1 MAGGHIGHA
10 LRRLQGLLGA
20 RDAGGPSDGVLL
32 HRYVHARDECAFET
46 LLRRY
51 GPMVLGV
58 CRRLLNSSHDVDD
71 AFQATFLI
79 LVRKAP
85 AIGDGER
92 VANWLYGVAY
102 RVAVRARAQAA
113 RARARQRTL
122 IDTPCEE
129 SPCCALAEEL
139 RGLIDQEVNRLPAR
153 YREAVVCCYF
163 EGRTQEEAARVL
175 GWPQGTVAT
184 RLNRARQLLRNRLV
198 RRGLPVSAGTLL
210 GVLGQGTADASVPPL
225 LIQTALRTGTRSL
238 MGDALPAAVTAL
250 ADGMARQ
257 VALLRM
263 TTLAIGVVS
272 LALAT
277 GTVGVGYR
285 CVQRG
290 AEQEAERQLADAR
303 VTRGYVSDVPPTVG
317 GRNAT
322 LSGTLPQALGVARL
336 PAVEADAPPCDPAH
350 VPQTDVRALALILNQ
365 ECKLVTWADPD
376 GSVNVWHQGFGRA
389 TVAVAGGGSWTAMPP
404 RTREDR
410 RRAQSLGM
418 ANAIRIHTRPKC
430 PGGPTSCSCP
440 AVTITLFLPEAP
452 QAEAEPEPS
461 VLREVLRRPGCSMA
475 PSPPRLALDPEGR
488 RPPWPPRPWRAPPF
502 SG

>member
-1 MAGGHIGHA
+1 
-10 LRRLQGLLGA
+10 LLGA

-32 HRYVHARDECAFET
+32 RRYVHARDECAFET

-51 GPMVLGV
+51 GPMVLGI

-113 RARARQRTL
+113 RTRARQRTL
-122 IDTPCEE
+122 TDTPCEE
-129 SPCCALAEEL
+129 SPCCALAEEV
-139 RGLIDQEVNRLPAR
+139 RGLIDEEVSRLPAR
-153 YREAVVCCYF
+153 YRQAVVCCYF

-184 RLNRARQLLRNRLV
+184 RLNRARQILRNRLV

-210 GVLGQGTADASVPPL
+210 GVLGKGTADASVPPL
-225 LIQTALRTGTRSL
+225 LIQTALRTATRSL

-250 ADGMARQ
+250 ADGMVRQ

-272 LALAT
+272 VALAT
-277 GTVGVGYR
+277 GTVGIGYR

-290 AEQEAERQLADAR
+290 AEQDAERQLSDAL
-303 VTRGYVSDVPPTVG
+303 VTRAYASDVPPSVG
-317 GRNAT
+317 GRNQAG
-322 LSGTLPQALGVARL
+322 SGHLPQILGVGPL
-336 PAVEADAPPCDPAH
+336 PALEADAPPCDRAKA
-350 VPQTDVRALALILNQ
+350 PQADVRALTLVLNQ
-365 ECKLVTWADPD
+365 DCKLVTWVDPD

-410 RRAQSLGM
+410 RRAESLGM
-418 ANAIRIHTRPKC
+418 AHAIRIHTRPKC

-440 AVTITLFLPEAP
+440 AVTITLVLPEAP
-452 QAEAEPEPS
+452 EAEAEPEPS
-461 VLREVLRRPGCSMA
+461 ALREVLRRPWCTMA
-475 PSPPRLALDPEGR
+475 PPPPRLALDPGR
-488 RPPWPPRPWRAPPF
+488 RIPPCSPQKWRAPLI